1 MPTSLALDPRHVL
14 WSAPEPRRAGRPL
27 LVLMHGW
34 SYDERHLFA
43 FADLFPGELVVASVR
58 APYAEAGGYAW
69 FPSRGNPIGN
79 PQPRVANDAAQA
91 VLDWL
96 DTLPLAPSTGL
107 LGFSQGGAM
116 VLQLMRR
123 APGRFDYGV
132 QLAGFV
138 VHDSQPG
145 DQVLA
150 HKRPPV
156 FWGRGELDTVI
167 PQQAISRTQSWMAAH
182 TSQESIVYRG
192 LGHDVAGPEVTD
204 FVAFIARQLGQ
215 DASLAKSNRH
225 TATGITSGQHFH
237 RFVTEQLDEWG
248 RSNLPGFEAI
258 RVVGEEWAARSHEL
272 RELLGRNGI
281 PFGFY
286 PADSPAGQRLLQE
299 AGTAGKPLPAVVLF
313 DGRILAD
320 PSNAEVGEAIGVQTK
335 PGGGCYDVT
344 VIGAGPAGLA
354 AAVYGASEGLST
366 VVLEPEA
373 IGGQAGTSSLI
384 RNYLGFPTGVSG
396 GDLAVRAYTQAWNFG
411 AEYVYGNP
419 ATGLRPEGSELVV
432 TVADGSEVRSRAV
445 VVATGM
451 AYRRLGIPALDALTG
466 AGVFYGAA
474 ASEAT
479 AMKDSEVFVV
489 GGANSAGQAA
499 VHLARYAAQVTV
511 LVRGRSLVDSMS
523 EYLIREIESAPNI
536 AVRCGVAV
544 TGGAGQSRLEGL
556 TLTDLESGAAETVDA
571 VALFVLIGAEP
582 RTQWLPDAVRRDQSG
597 FVVTGTDLLQGG
609 QSAEQWPG
617 RRLPMFLESSLPGVF
632 AAGDVR
638 HGSVK
643 RVAAA
648 VGEGST
654 AIRLVHD
661 HLRGN

>member
-1 MPTSLALDPRHVL
+1 LILEPVLLLVHDPRARDCVEAELRKRYGADYQVL
-14 WSAPEPRRAGRPL
+14 TTGSVQETLGVLGQLRHDHRQVS
-27 LVLMHGW
+27 LVL
-34 SYDERHLFA
+34 
-43 FADLFPGELVVASVR
+43 ADQWLPEATGTELLA
-58 APYAEAGGYAW
+58 
-69 FPSRGNPIGN
+69 
-79 PQPRVANDAAQA
+79 RV
-91 VLDWL
+91 
-96 DTLPLAPSTGL
+96 
-107 LGFSQGGAM
+107 
-116 VLQLMRR
+116 
-123 APGRFDYGV
+123 
-132 QLAGFV
+132 
-138 VHDSQPG
+138 
-145 DQVLA
+145 
-150 HKRPPV
+150 
-156 FWGRGELDTVI
+156 
-167 PQQAISRTQSWMAAH
+167 
-182 TSQESIVYRG
+182 
-192 LGHDVAGPEVTD
+192 
-204 FVAFIARQLGQ
+204 RQLHPAARRVLLITWSDQTIMEPILRATVLGDI
-215 DASLAKSNRH
+215 DAYVVKPG
-225 TATGITSGQHFH
+225 TPPDEHFH

-248 RSNLPGFEAI
+248 QSNLPGLEAV

-286 PADSPAGQRLLQE
+286 PADSPEGQRLLQE
-299 AGTAGKPLPAVVLF
+299 AGAAGKALPTVALF

-320 PSNAEVGEAIGVQTK
+320 PSNAEVGEALGVQTK
-335 PGGGCYDVT
+335 PGGSYDVT

-366 VVLEPEA
+366 LVLEPEA

-419 ATGLRPEGSELVV
+419 ATDLRPDGSELVV

-445 VVATGM
+445 VIATGM

-466 AGVFYGAA
+466 TGVFYGAA
-474 ASEAT
+474 ASEAR

-511 LVRGRSLVDSMS
+511 LVRGRSLADSMS
-523 EYLIREIESAPNI
+523 EYLIRAIESAPNI
-536 AVRCGVAV
+536 AVRYGVAV
-544 TGGAGQSRLEGL
+544 TGGTGQSRLEGL
-556 TLTDLESGAAETVDA
+556 TLTDLESGAAETVNA

-582 RTQWLPDAVRRDQSG
+582 RTQWLLDAVRRDQSG
-597 FVVTGTDLLQGG
+597 FVITGTDLLQDG
-609 QSAEQWPG
+609 QPDGQWPL

-632 AAGDVR
+632 AVGDVR

-648 VGEGST
+648 VGEGSI

-661 HLRGN
+661 HLRDNDSETGNR